1 MRACEFIVEDSK
13 IPKDQLAA
21 TPDLRKHPNLDN
33 SSPYDPW
40 RFSAHFLPGADGKNP
55 YEHKPERHGPTG
67 QALVTAS
74 YTPEEAAMIDQAE
87 KAFGSKA
94 SHKKL
99 SSQHSVES
107 DEVHKVSPMN
117 GFKGYPR

>member
-1 MRACEFIVEDSK
+1 MRAREFVAEDSK
-13 IPKDQLAA
+13 IPKSHLAA
-21 TPDLRKHPNLDN
+21 TPDLRKHPKLDN

-55 YEHKPERHGPTG
+55 YEHEPNRHGPTG

-87 KAFGSKA
+87 RAYGSKA

-99 SSQHSVES
+99 SSS
-107 DEVHKVSPMN
+107 DSKEADFVNRASPVQ
-117 GFKGYPR
+117 GFGGYPR